1 MNDHLL
7 LALCAVHSFLFA
19 AFHLAFWKLFRWR
32 ESLPRM
38 KLADRAI
45 LQILNLRL
53 TYVFLGIGV
62 LCLCFPNE
70 LINTAL
76 GHAVMLGMAGFWLGR
91 LVEQFV
97 FLRVNHAGVHALSAL
112 MALGIVLFAW
122 PPLRALLVS

>member
-1 MNDHLL
+1 MSDHLL
-7 LALCAVHSFLFA
+7 LALCAAHSLLFA
-19 AFHLAFWKLFRWR
+19 AFHLAFWRLFRWR

-38 KLADRAI
+38 KRVDRAI

-53 TYVFLGIGV
+53 SYVFLGIGG

-70 LINTAL
+70 LVDTAL
-76 GHAVMLGMAGFWLGR
+76 GRTVMLGMTGFWLGR

-112 MALGIVLFAW
+112 MVLGTLLFAW
-122 PPLRALLVS
+122 PPLRALLIA